1 MRFKLE
7 QCTTKLIN
15 EIKYM
20 NLGKRGI
27 GITNLFDVLQKN
39 LPVEDIAI
47 DKDTVRIDQKNQS
60 TIREQYST
68 WKN

>member
-1 MRFKLE
+1 
-7 QCTTKLIN
+7 
-15 EIKYM
+15 M

>member
-27 GITNLFDVLQKN
+27 GITNLFNVLQKN

-47 DKDTVRIDQKNQS
+47 DKDTVRIDQNNQS

>member
-15 EIKYM
+15 EIEYM

-27 GITNLFDVLQKN
+27 DITNLFDVLQKN

>member
-1 MRFKLE
+1 
-7 QCTTKLIN
+7 
-15 EIKYM
+15 M

-47 DKDTVRIDQKNQS
+47 DKDTVRIDQNNQS